1 MLLQVELL
9 LQKSTAAVPL
19 LVLSVGNSTSSDSNI
34 LAQQRN
40 SSMLLTAALPP
51 PHLPTLLLLHLL
63 LLCTQT
69 ELQVIKAKYGQDACN
84 VGDEGGFAPNIQN
97 NREGVELLIS
107 AIEKA
112 GHTGKVSDS
121 PQLLLLVQKHLCCVR

>member
-1 MLLQVELL
+1 MLLLVELL

-19 LVLSVGNSTSSDSNI
+19 IVLSVGNSTSSDLDI
-34 LAQQRN
+34 IAQQRN
-40 SSMLLTAALPP
+40 SSMFLTAALPLT
-51 PHLPTLLLLHLL
+51 HLPTLLLLLLLHLL

-112 GHTGKVSDS
+112 GHTGKVT
-121 PQLLLLVQKHLCCVR
+121 HRNC